1 MSFCLRV
8 SFFLVFIL
16 SASVVFGEDL
26 EPASDEIDTIPM
38 GIINDNLVGIGYSGN
53 EKLSYDVSYT
63 GGIKIG
69 ELHLQ
74 ISTLSGRDDTYK
86 IEAFVTTQNGMF
98 SLLYPINDRHV
109 TLVQGHEKLPYQSEI
124 WQKEGYS
131 YTSHKLIEYDQK
143 NGVVRHIKNGKV
155 DHEYIVDGKV
165 NNEFS
170 SFFNSRLMP
179 FKIGEKFIVPTF
191 ADKRRVLVIVDTVK
205 KVDFKKTLL
214 GHVRTVEIMPIMTF
228 KGLYDKKGD
237 TVIWYTDDEC
247 RVPVRINSKILIGS
261 LTAELTHYE
270 NSACKRYLNSKTN

>member
-1 MSFCLRV
+1 MRV
-8 SFFLVFIL
+8 VLQYVFFIL
-16 SASVVFGEDL
+16 ILCFAANAFSDEQPQLVEDQEIIPVGVIDEDL
-26 EPASDEIDTIPM
+26 
-38 GIINDNLVGIGYSGN
+38 VVIGYSGH

-74 ISTLSGRDDTYK
+74 IDALPGRDDAYK
-86 IEAFVTTQNGMF
+86 IEALVTTQNGMF
-98 SLLYPINDRHV
+98 SLLYPINDKHV
-109 TLVQGHEKLPYQSEI
+109 TLVQGSEKLPYQSEI

-131 YTSHKLIEYDQK
+131 YTSHKLIEFDQK
-143 NGVVRHIKNGKV
+143 NGTIRNMKNGKI

-179 FKIGEKFIVPTF
+179 FEIGKKFIVPTF
-191 ADKRRVLVIVDTVK
+191 ADKKRVRVVVHAVK
-205 KVDFKKTLL
+205 KIDFKKTYL
-214 GHVRTVEIMPIMTF
+214 GDVQTVEIMPIMTF

-261 LTAELTHYE
+261 LTADLTHYE
-270 NSACKRYLNSKTN
+270 NSACARYANSNN

>member
-1 MSFCLRV
+1 MLISLK
-8 SFFLVFIL
+8 FIL
-16 SASVVFGEDL
+16 FIVILFVSLNAFC
-26 EPASDEIDTIPM
+26 DEQPLPVEKQEIIPLGVIDAA
-38 GIINDNLVGIGYSGN
+38 LVGIGYSGH
-53 EKLSYDVSYT
+53 EQLRYDVSYT

-69 ELHLQ
+69 ELRLQ
-74 ISTLSGRDDTYK
+74 IDALPGRDNAYK
-86 IEAFVTTQNGMF
+86 IEALVTTQNGMF
-98 SLLYPINDRHV
+98 SLLYPINDKHV
-109 TLVQGHEKLPYQSEI
+109 TLVQGIEKLPYQAEI

-131 YTSHKLIEYDQK
+131 YTSHKLIEYDQENGTIRNMK
-143 NGVVRHIKNGKV
+143 NGQM
-155 DHEYIVDGKV
+155 DHEYTVDGKV

-179 FKIGEKFIVPTF
+179 FEIGKKFIVPTF
-191 ADKRRVLVIVDTVK
+191 ADKKRVRVVVHAVK

-261 LTAELTHYE
+261 LTADLTYYE
-270 NSACKRYLNSKTN
+270 NSACGRYTNIK